1 MKNIIKRILIVLGY
15 TGIIIGLFS
24 CSKKEEE
31 KTVEK
36 LTKVS
41 AVYTSYRSGGSS
53 SSNGGNA
60 LSMIEFN
67 SKIKPQLYIIN
78 CIKNNRINII

>member
-1 MKNIIKRILIVLGY
+1 MKSDYQILLTLYKGDVMKNIIKRILIVLGY

-31 KTVEK
+31 KTAEK

-41 AVYTSYRSGGSS
+41 DVYVCAYDCGSA

-60 LSMIEFN
+60 WNLI
-67 SKIKPQLYIIN
+67 Q
-78 CIKNNRINII
+78 